1 MLLDYGPSLTKDI
14 DQAKD
19 NLTKFGFCLV
29 TEVLS
34 AQEIKLAKE
43 RLLEQAEAEEEL
55 GFSFRDGGQGQEV
68 KITNGR
74 VDKESFSTSNGG
86 VNQRLWMLA
95 NKGQC
100 FRDMV
105 THPLVDELVGHI
117 LGEEFIL
124 STHSANIAKPG

>member
-1 MLLDYGPSLTKDI
+1 MLLDNGPSLTKDI

-29 TEVLS
+29 PEVLS

-55 GFSFRDGGQGQEV
+55 GLSFRDGGPGQEV

-74 VDKESFSTSNGG
+74 VDKDSFSTSNGG
-86 VNQRLWMLA
+86 INQRLWMLA
-95 NKGQC
+95 NKGC
-100 FRDMV
+100 LLYTSDAA
-105 THPLVDELVGHI
+105 DE
-117 LGEEFIL
+117 
-124 STHSANIAKPG
+124 